1 MTIQKIKSGRV
12 TSVVADEFVGDLGQ
26 IFYNE
31 ELGDLRLSDG
41 VSPGGIPLVLGS
53 SGGSGGGNATMIVA
67 PSPPS
72 TNVPGT
78 MWWDTLG
85 SKLYVRYSGAWHPS
99 TLTPIASTMVPGMV
113 KIGNGITVSPDGTIS
128 VQYTQGP
135 KGDKGDPGDT
145 GPQGPIGPQG
155 PQGDTGPQGPQ
166 GPAGADGSAYELPA
180 ATSTTLGGIKVGSG
194 LTISDD
200 GTLTNDRVYEFSQ
213 MIQITADWQDVGIS
227 ADQLATGTYLVQIK
241 ANDYT
246 VGGGHHSEYYSA
258 TMSWYGQSTES
269 TIFDEVPLHRAGNG
283 PGSGALF
290 LRVQRTESTVS
301 TDKLKLQ
308 IAGITD
314 NTGQSLYVFKFRLM
328 L

>member
-12 TSVVADEFVGDLGQ
+12 TSVDADEFVGDLGQ

-31 ELGDLRLSDG
+31 SIGDLRLSDG

-53 SGGSGGGNATMIVA
+53 GGGTGGGNATMIV
-67 PSPPS
+67 SPNPPA

-85 SKLYVRYSGAWHPS
+85 SKLYVRYSGAWNPA
-99 TLTPIASTMVPGMV
+99 TLTPTASALVPGMV
-113 KIGNGITVSPDGTIS
+113 KIGSGITVSPDGTIS
-128 VQYTQGP
+128 VQYVQGP
-135 KGDKGDPGDT
+135 KGDKGDT
-145 GPQGPIGPQG
+145 GATGPQG
-155 PQGDTGPQGPQ
+155 PQGPEGPQ

-180 ATSTTLGGIKVGSG
+180 ATSTTLGGIKIGSG

-213 MIQITADWQDVGIS
+213 MIQITSDWQDVGVS
-227 ADQLATGTYLVQIK
+227 ADQLATGTYIVQIK

-258 TMSWYGQSTES
+258 TMSWYGQSTDS

-290 LRVQRTESTVS
+290 LRVLRTDSTV
-301 TDKLKLQ
+301 TEKLKLQ

-314 NTGQSLYVFKFRLM
+314 NTGTSLYVFKFRLM

>member
-12 TSVVADEFVGDLGQ
+12 TSLDADQFIGDLGQ

-31 ELGDLRLSDG
+31 AIGDLRLSDG
-41 VSPGGIPLVLGS
+41 VSPGGTPLLL
-53 SGGSGGGNATMIVA
+53 SGGSGSGNATMIVS
-67 PSPPS
+67 PSPPT

-85 SKLYVRYSGAWHPS
+85 SKLYVRYSGAWNPA
-99 TLTPIASTMVPGMV
+99 TLVATASALVPGMV

-128 VQYTQGP
+128 VEYTQGP
-135 KGDKGDPGDT
+135 KGDT
-145 GPQGPIGPQG
+145 
-155 PQGDTGPQGPQ
+155 GDTGPQGPQ
-166 GPAGADGSAYELPA
+166 GPQGDIGPQGPAGADGIDGSLYDLPA
-180 ATSTTLGGIKVGSG
+180 ATATTLGGIKIGSG

-213 MIQITADWQDVGIS
+213 MIQITSDWQDVGVS
-227 ADQLATGTYLVQIK
+227 ADQLATGTYIVQIK

-258 TMSWYGQSTES
+258 TMSWYGQSTDS

-290 LRVQRTESTVS
+290 LRVLRTESTV
-301 TDKLKLQ
+301 TEKLKLQ

-314 NTGQSLYVFKFRLM
+314 NTGTSLYVFKFRLM